1 MHKVLVHFGH
11 DGQGEGGQIEA
22 VVTTRWEG
30 REVTGAGR
38 GREGEEREGQGWGGE
53 VGTQTVWVLSQL
65 TVLCCAA
72 VPLQA
77 WR

>member
-1 MHKVLVHFGH
+1 MG
-11 DGQGEGGQIEA
+11 GEGSDWGGKGE
-22 VVTTRWEG
+22 
-30 REVTGAGR
+30 
-38 GREGEEREGQGWGGE
+38 REGEEREGQGWGGE